1 MLSQNPDFAY
11 NLTCAIIRR
20 QRSRPKMKLACIV
33 FAGVLLTGSAV
44 AQDGGKAI
52 QKSIISLGTATPGGG
67 FPLYGNAFAEV
78 TNAADPTL
86 AIEPRNTK
94 GSTENIPLLEADQL
108 DLGLATGEPSY
119 EAFMGIGRPP
129 TRLKI
134 LTAMYSS
141 PGMFVVRAD
150 SPYKTIRDLVGHPVA
165 FGAKGS
171 GLPILSRYV
180 LDGLGLKQ
188 DEDFQSIYL
197 DRAGDGPAMVLD
209 GRVAAL
215 WGAGIGW
222 PGFATMAASPG
233 GARFIAPDAGEIARI
248 RAKHTFLK
256 PLTVPAGSYPN
267 QTAPIDALGS
277 WSFVLARENLPDDVA
292 YRLARTLHGAEAAFC
307 KKLAQACETTAANTV
322 AAAPNVDLIHPGVLK
337 YFREIGV
344 VK

>member
-1 MLSQNPDFAY
+1 MNVTY
-11 NLTCAIIRR
+11 IVCAVILL
-20 QRSRPKMKLACIV
+20 LA
-33 FAGVLLTGSAV
+33 GSAV
-44 AQDGGKAI
+44 AQDGGKVI
-52 QKSIISLGTATPGGG
+52 PKTTITLGTATPGGG
-67 FPLYGNAFAEV
+67 FPLYGNAFAELM
-78 TNAADPTL
+78 NATDPTL

-94 GSTENIPLLEADQL
+94 GSNENIPLLEAGSL
-108 DLGLATGEPSY
+108 DIALVAGEPSY
-119 EAFMGIGRPP
+119 EAFMGIGRPR
-129 TRLKI
+129 TNLKI

-150 SPYKTIRDLVGHPVA
+150 SPYKTIRDLVGPRVA

-188 DEDFQSIYL
+188 DDDFQSIYL

-222 PGFATMAASPG
+222 PGFTAVATSPG
-233 GARFIAPDAGEIARI
+233 GARFIAPNAEEIARI
-248 RAKHTFLK
+248 RLKHAFLN

-267 QTAPIDALGS
+267 QNAPIDSVGS
-277 WSFVLARENLPDDVA
+277 WSFVLARADLDDDIA
-292 YRLARTLHGAEAAFC
+292 YRLARSLHRAESTFC

-322 AAAPNVDLIHPGVLK
+322 AAAPAP
-337 YFREIGV
+337 
-344 VK
+344 

>member
-1 MLSQNPDFAY
+1 
-11 NLTCAIIRR
+11 
-20 QRSRPKMKLACIV
+20 MKLALMIC
-33 FAGVLLTGSAV
+33 ASLALLAGSAA

-52 QKSIISLGTATPGGG
+52 SKITISLGTATPGGG

-78 TNAADPTL
+78 MNEADPTL

-94 GSTENIPLLEADQL
+94 GSTENIPLLEAGQL
-108 DLGLATGEPSY
+108 DIALVAGEPSY
-119 EAFMGIGRPP
+119 EAFMGIGRPR
-129 TRLKI
+129 TSLKI

-150 SPYKTIRDLVGHPVA
+150 APYKTIRDLVGHPVA
-165 FGAKGS
+165 FGARGS

-197 DRAGDGPAMVLD
+197 DRAGDGPAMVQD
-209 GRVAAL
+209 GRAAAL

-233 GARFIAPDAGEIARI
+233 GARFIAPDANEIARI

-267 QTAPIDALGS
+267 QNAPINSLGS
-277 WSFVLARENLPDDVA
+277 WSFVLARTDLPDDVA
-292 YRLARTLHGAEAAFC
+292 YRLAKSLHSVESPLC
-307 KKLAQACETTAANTV
+307 KKLPQACETTAANTV
-322 AAAPNVDLIHPGVLK
+322 AAAPKV
-337 YFREIGV
+337 E
-344 VK
+344 

>member
-1 MLSQNPDFAY
+1 MN
-11 NLTCAIIRR
+11 I
-20 QRSRPKMKLACIV
+20 ACIV
-33 FAGVLLTGSAV
+33 CIGALLLAGSAA

-52 QKSIISLGTATPGGG
+52 QKTTISLGTATPGGG
-67 FPLYGNAFAEV
+67 FPLYGDAFAGVMNE
-78 TNAADPTL
+78 ADQTL
-86 AIEPRNTK
+86 SIEPRNTK
-94 GSTENIPLLEADQL
+94 GSNENIPLLEAGQL
-108 DLGLATGEPSY
+108 DIALVAGEPSY
-119 EAFMGIGRPP
+119 EAFMGIGRPR
-129 TRLKI
+129 TKLKI

-150 SPYKTIRDLVGHPVA
+150 SPYKTIRDLVGKPVA

-209 GRVAAL
+209 GRAAAL

-222 PGFATMAASPG
+222 PGFAAMAASPG
-233 GARFIAPDAGEIARI
+233 GARFIAPDAEEIARI

-256 PLTVPAGSYPN
+256 PLTIPAGSYPN
-267 QTAPIDALGS
+267 QNAPIDALGS

-292 YRLARTLHGAEAAFC
+292 YHLARSLHGIESTFC
-307 KKLAQACETTAANTV
+307 KKLPQACETTAANTV
-322 AAAPNVDLIHPGVLK
+322 AATPNPELIHPGVLK

>member
-1 MLSQNPDFAY
+1 ML
-11 NLTCAIIRR
+11 L
-20 QRSRPKMKLACIV
+20 LA
-33 FAGVLLTGSAV
+33 GSAA
-44 AQDGGKAI
+44 AQDGGKVI
-52 QKSIISLGTATPGGG
+52 PKTTITLGTATPGGG

-78 TNAADPTL
+78 MNETDPTL
-86 AIEPRNTK
+86 SIEPRNTK
-94 GSTENIPLLEADQL
+94 GSNENIPLLEEGKL
-108 DLGLATGEPSY
+108 DIALVAGEPSY
-119 EAFMGIGRPP
+119 EAFMGIGRPA

-150 SPYKTIRDLVGHPVA
+150 SPYKTIRDLVGKPVA

-171 GLPILSRYV
+171 GLPILSRYL

-209 GRVAAL
+209 GRAAAL

-222 PGFATMAASPG
+222 PGFKTMSESPG
-233 GARFIAPDAGEIARI
+233 GARFIAPDADEIARI
-248 RAKHTFLK
+248 KAKHTFLK
-256 PLTVPAGSYPN
+256 PLTIPAGSYPT
-267 QTAPIDALGS
+267 QSAPINSLGS
-277 WSFVLARENLPDDVA
+277 WSFILARENLPDDVA
-292 YRLARTLHGAEAAFC
+292 YRLAKSLHGAESPLC
-307 KKLAQACETTAANTV
+307 KKLPQACETTAANTV
-322 AAAPNVDLIHPGVLK
+322 AAAPKIELIHPGVLK